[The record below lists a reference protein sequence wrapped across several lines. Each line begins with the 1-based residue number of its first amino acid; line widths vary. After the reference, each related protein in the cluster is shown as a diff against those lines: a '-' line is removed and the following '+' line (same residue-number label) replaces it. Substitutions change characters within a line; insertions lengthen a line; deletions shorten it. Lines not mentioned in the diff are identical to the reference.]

1 MNNLI
6 KKYMYTALFF
16 SGLCCYAQT
25 SAVKGKVTTSNGA
38 PVENV
43 NILLQGTQ
51 KGTVTDINGDYV
63 LKGITPGTHVLTAS
77 YISYVTAKKGIV
89 INSSETLKVDF
100 VLNEDNL
107 NLDEVVVSA
116 GRTPERLSEI
126 PASITIVDSK
136 QLELLGTSTT
146 NISEILEYAIPGLAP
161 STGTFSSWGQTLRG
175 REPLIM
181 VDGIPQSTPLRNGQV
196 DIKSVQPN
204 DISRIEVIKGS
215 AAIYGNSGDGG
226 IINYITKKP
235 ERNQSFSGNS
245 NLWGTLNLSESKD
258 ALGWGVQQSVTG
270 TMDDFSYY
278 VSGSYEKTGN
288 KYDGN
293 GDPLSPTYGLDNT
306 KIISTLGK
314 VGYQINES
322 QTVDLMFN
330 HYRTRQESPFVPL
343 LGHLEVFNASGDY
356 LVTPT
361 IGVAPT
367 AENPIPEEAEGSGVT
382 TTNAQLKYTLSGIF
396 DNTSKLETDLYYQ
409 KGKNIFFYD
418 ATYFENGGQTVVNT
432 EKMGFRPVLNTRLNF
447 SVPVSMSLTYG
458 LDVLKDKTNQGL
470 LDGRV
475 WTPNIDLLS
484 IAPFVQAQ
492 LKYKEEWVLKA
503 GLRYDNMKATIEDFS
518 TLPVSPTRDDNF
530 TDPINV
536 TGGDIKFSNTSA
548 NIGIRYIKHDEFIP
562 YINFSQGFSL
572 PDMGRVVRGG
582 TSTNVKNINPEAI
595 ETNNYEFGFLSKFE
609 HIRFEAVGFYTKSN
623 LGIGLIRVEDTDQ
636 FIQSKNPQKIYGAEV
651 AVDFT
656 YFEDRLRFGSSY
668 SYVEGLTHSPD
679 DETNLSYIGGDVIAP
694 PKVTAYVNIVPFD
707 KLSTALRVIHVGDRK
722 RFNPTENNGTF
733 SYAYKQ
739 VPVTGYTLVNISSTY
754 KATDKLSISL
764 GINNLFNK
772 FYLPPRSQWAASLGS
787 YNSAGEGANG
797 RLSVSYNF

>member
-6 KKYMYTALFF
+6 KNCIYTVLLF
-16 SGLCCYAQT
+16 SGLCCYSQT
-25 SAVKGKVTTSNGA
+25 GTITGKVTKSGGS
-38 PVENV
+38 PVEYA
-43 NILLQGTQ
+43 NIALEGTQ
-51 KGTVTDINGDYV
+51 KGTVTDITGDYV
-63 LKGITPGTHVLTAS
+63 LKGVAPGEYVLTAS
-77 YISYVTAKKGIV
+77 YISLVAAKKII
-89 INSSETLKVDF
+89 INSDETLKVDL
-100 VLNEDNL
+100 VLDEDHL

-116 GRTPERLSEI
+116 GRTPEKLSEI

-136 QLELLGTSTT
+136 QLKLLGTNTT
-146 NISEILEYAIPGLAP
+146 NISEILEYAVPGLAP

-235 ERNQSFSGNS
+235 EKDKSFSGNS
-245 NLWGTLNLSESKD
+245 NLWGTLNLSNSED
-258 ALGWGVQQSVTG
+258 ALGWGAQQSFTG
-270 TMDDFSYY
+270 TLDNLSYY

-314 VGYQINES
+314 VGYQINEA

-330 HYRTRQESPFVPL
+330 HYRTRQDSPFVPL
-343 LGHLEVFNASGDY
+343 LGSLEVYNAEGDH

-361 IGVAPT
+361 IGVPPT
-367 AENPIPEEAEGSGVT
+367 AENPIPEEAEGSGIT
-382 TTNAQLKYTLSGIF
+382 TTNVQLKYTLSDLF
-396 DNTSKLETDLYYQ
+396 ANTTKLETDVYYQ

-432 EKMGFRPVLNTRLNF
+432 EKLGFRPILNTKLYL
-447 SVPVSMSLTYG
+447 SLPVSMSLTYG
-458 LDVLKDKTNQGL
+458 LDILKDKTNQGL

-475 WTPNIDLLS
+475 WTPDIDLLS
-484 IAPFVQAQ
+484 TAPFVQAQ
-492 LKYKEEWVLKA
+492 FKYKDEWVLKA

-530 TDPINV
+530 IDPINV

-548 NIGIRYIKHDEFIP
+548 NIGVRYIKHDEFIP
-562 YINFSQGFSL
+562 YVNFSQGFSL
-572 PDMGRVVRGG
+572 PDTGRVVRGG
-582 TSTNVKNINPEAI
+582 SSTDVNNINPEAI
-595 ETNNYEFGFLSKFE
+595 ETDNYEFGFLSKFE

-623 LGIGLIRVEDTDQ
+623 LGIGLTRVPDTDQ
-636 FIQSKNPQKIYGAEV
+636 YVQSKNPQKIYGAEF

-668 SYVEGLTHSPD
+668 SYFEGLTHGPD
-679 DETNLSYIGGDVIAP
+679 DDTNLSYIGGDVVSPPKTTVYVSIAP
-694 PKVTAYVNIVPFD
+694 MN
-707 KLSTALRVIHVGDRK
+707 KLSASLRMVHVGDRK
-722 RFNPTENNGTF
+722 RFNTTQNDGTF

-739 VPVTGYTLVNISSTY
+739 VPVTGYTLVNISGTY
-754 KATDKLSISL
+754 KATDKLSFSL

-772 FYLPPRSQWAASLGS
+772 FYLPPRSQWASSLGS
-787 YNSAGEGANG
+787 YNSAGEGVNG
-797 RLSVSYNF
+797 RLSVNYTF